1 MKVYQFIL
9 HRPSNVFGGIN
20 SLQPKMSLILFGG
33 WDLGSYL
40 SLIPTRAIRSLVQNV
55 HPPHP
60 FKPICACF
68 KFTRMAVLLSITFTH
83 LRFRASLLKM
93 HTLNCSPLLQI
104 MWLYWNFVQTLWYWN
119 YKICSVLS
127 NKFSWHPFDL
137 SLFSFP
143 LVALLLL
150 LLKELF
156 ILNR

>member
-83 LRFRASLLKM
+83 LRFWASLLKM

-104 MWLYWNFVQTLWYWN
+104 MWLYWHFVQTLWYWN
-119 YKICSVLS
+119 YKISSVLS

>member
-83 LRFRASLLKM
+83 LRFWASLLKM
-93 HTLNCSPLLQI
+93 HTRTAPLCFKLCDFIDILYKRCDIEITRYPVFCRINSPD
-104 MWLYWNFVQTLWYWN
+104 TL
-119 YKICSVLS
+119 ST
-127 NKFSWHPFDL
+127 FHFFL
-137 SLFSFP
+137 SLWLPCCCSY
-143 LVALLLL
+143 
-150 LLKELF
+150 
-156 ILNR
+156 